1 MSRLLTRWTLVPAVA
16 AISLLTAGAAS
27 GHEGHSYPPAAAP
40 VVAAKSLAAGD
51 VTYLVADLIG
61 ASEVRSVA
69 TTPAG
74 DTDGHGVEIVR
85 IEGNEVRYGIAWE
98 NIAAPSS
105 THIHSGITGV
115 NGPVRVDYF
124 SASTLPSS
132 VRAVVGRVTV
142 ADTALLDSI
151 KADPGAFYA
160 NIHNAEFPAGAVRGQ
175 FRKIDE
181 DVNPDELLDSGF
193 LRARMNGAKEISSTG
208 TPNAGDPNGRGWGAF
223 DASGRRVVFALKW
236 NAIGAP
242 TAAHIHKAPAG
253 SNGNV
258 VVPLFEATAGLP
270 TSIQGVSGVVRNLDA
285 GLLQRI
291 RRNPG
296 NYYANIHNA
305 EFPAGA
311 VRGQLV
317 R

>member
-1 MSRLLTRWTLVPAVA
+1 MSRLLNRWTLIPAVA
-16 AISLLTAGAAS
+16 AVSLLGAGAAS
-27 GHEGHSYPPAAAP
+27 GQSPAYPTTAAPAATARAAP
-40 VVAAKSLAAGD
+40 GD
-51 VTYLVADLIG
+51 VTYLVAELIG
-61 ASEVRSVA
+61 DNEVRTVA

-74 DTDGHGVEIVR
+74 DTNGYAVEIVR
-85 IEGNEVRYGIAWE
+85 IEGNEVRYGIAWM
-98 NIAAPSS
+98 NIAAPSHA
-105 THIHSGITGV
+105 HIHSGITGA

-124 SASTLPSS
+124 TASTLPSS

-142 ADTALLDSI
+142 ADTALLDSL

-160 NIHNAEFPAGAVRGQ
+160 NVHNAEFPAGAVRGQ

-181 DVNPDELLDSGF
+181 VVNPDDVLDSGF
-193 LRARMNGAKEISSTG
+193 LRARMTGAKEISSTG
-208 TPNAGDPNGRGWGAF
+208 TPGAGDPNGRGWGAF

-236 NAIGAP
+236 SNIGAP

-253 SNGNV
+253 TNGDV
-258 VVPLFEATAGLP
+258 VVPLFEATGGLP
-270 TSIQGVSGVVRNLDA
+270 TSIQGVSGVVRNLDGA
-285 GLLQRI
+285 LLGRI

-296 NYYANIHNA
+296 NYYANIHNV